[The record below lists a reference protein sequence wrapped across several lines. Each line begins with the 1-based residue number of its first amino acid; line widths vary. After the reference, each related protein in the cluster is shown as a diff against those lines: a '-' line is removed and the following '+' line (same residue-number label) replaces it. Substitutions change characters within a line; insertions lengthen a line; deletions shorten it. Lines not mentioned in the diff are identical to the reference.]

1 MRRKTWMSSNGNGR
15 GRWIGN
21 MFFKTRSP
29 IAPVPGSSWRAYQGR
44 LQQAQRNASQKQ
56 IVRRYL
62 KFILPLAAVSAALYF
77 SISGSFGSF
86 PDHPEETLRIADRQ
100 TPSRGNSAA
109 HAFSKNDLHHFID
122 SRRITDTPDN
132 SFEVQANGKRL
143 LVQTSIDPSLQT
155 YLTQKLDR
163 KNSSQIGIVAMDPSD
178 GRILTL
184 VGYDKTDP
192 LKNPCIESD
201 FPAASIFKIVTAAA
215 AIEKCNLQLDSVLKY
230 NGRRHTLYRSQLKE
244 KTNKYTNKISLKN
257 AFAKS
262 VNPVFGKLGAL
273 YLGKEDLESYARAF
287 GFNHPINFEIPLSPS
302 ETVVTDEPY
311 QWAEI
316 ASGFNRQT
324 KMSPVHGALIAA
336 TIFNQG
342 RLIEPTVVDRVVG
355 ENGIELYR
363 SQPAS
368 INQAVAPDTSNAL
381 HELMTAT
388 TRSGT
393 VRGAVRR
400 YRRDKIISRLEIGG
414 KTGTINNRTDDV
426 KYDWFVGYALDKD
439 GDGKLIL
446 SVLVAHEKYIGIR
459 ATQYAIMAFKQYFKS
474 HFAKSDKSRK
484 SDPG

>member
-1 MRRKTWMSSNGNGR
+1 MVNGNDY
-15 GRWIGN
+15 WIRN
-21 MFFKTRSP
+21 MFLKPRSR
-29 IAPVPGSSWRAYQGR
+29 ITTTAGSSWRSYQGR
-44 LQQAQRNASQKQ
+44 LQRDQKNAAQKQ
-56 IVRRYL
+56 LIRRHL
-62 KFILPLAAVSAALYF
+62 KFILPLIVVSFAVYL
-77 SISGSFGSF
+77 SISGSFGSL
-86 PDHPEETLRIADRQ
+86 PDNLKETPQVVDDPKTSPKTEALISFNKD
-100 TPSRGNSAA
+100 
-109 HAFSKNDLHHFID
+109 DIHHFID
-122 SRRITDTPDN
+122 SRHITNLQGN

-143 LVQTSIDPSLQT
+143 LVQTSIDSSLQN
-155 YLTQKLDR
+155 YLIKKLDR
-163 KNSSQIGIVAMDPSD
+163 KNSSQVGIVAMDPAG
-178 GRILTL
+178 GRILTM

-192 LKNPCIESD
+192 LKNPCTESA

-215 AIEKCNLQLDSVLKY
+215 AIEKCNLHLDSVLKF
-230 NGRRHTLYRSQLKE
+230 NGRKHTLYRSQLKE

-273 YLGKEDLESYARAF
+273 YLGKDELESYARAF
-287 GFNHPINFEIPLSPS
+287 GFNHPINFEIALSPS
-302 ETVVTDEPY
+302 EIVITDEPY

-336 TIFNQG
+336 TIFNRG
-342 RLIEPTVVDRVVG
+342 KLIEPTIVDRIVG
-355 ENGIELYR
+355 ENGLELYH
-363 SQPAS
+363 SQPTT

-414 KTGTINNRTDDV
+414 KTGTINNKTDDV
-426 KYDWFVGYALDKD
+426 KYDWFVGYAQDKE

-446 SVLVAHEKYIGIR
+446 SVLVAHQKYIGIR
-459 ATQYAIMAFKQYFKS
+459 ATQYAIMAFKQYFKA
-474 HFAKSDKSRK
+474 HFARMDNADL
-484 SDPG
+484 SDPS